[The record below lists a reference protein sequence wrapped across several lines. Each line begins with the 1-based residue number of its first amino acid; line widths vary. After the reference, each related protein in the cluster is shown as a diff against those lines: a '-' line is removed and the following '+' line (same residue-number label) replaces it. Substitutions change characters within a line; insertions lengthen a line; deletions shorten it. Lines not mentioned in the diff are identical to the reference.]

1 MQWGAKTVVAYF
13 GRAIAVATLVIAAL
27 FPTVRTAAAATEPR
41 LTLDLANG
49 WRFKQADNLA
59 GVEAPSFDDAAWQ
72 KVSIPHTW
80 NRIGNAGTERAPDT
94 NSVQGIG
101 WYRLW
106 FTAPETARG
115 RRAFL
120 QFDGVGAVAEVWLNG
135 RYLGKHEG
143 AFSRFR
149 FDASDVLRPGGRNLL
164 VVKADNSKPQPGSA
178 TANVYPLAGDFFVFG
193 GIYRQASLVITDPV
207 HVDMMDFGGPG
218 LYAHALGIGDGAAT
232 VQVVGRL
239 MNDGPPRKAVRVEAA
254 IEDAAGH
261 GTAAS
266 NETVDLLNGKRTVT
280 ANLRVSNPHLWRGV
294 EDPYLYHVVL
304 TLRAG
309 DGKVLDRVT
318 QPLGLRTMRFD
329 PDKGFFLN
337 GEHVFLKGV
346 SRHQD
351 RPIKGWAIS
360 RADQD
365 EDFAIF
371 ADMGANAMRLP
382 HYQYD
387 QYAYDLADTRGFVV
401 WTEIPLVSEASFDGL
416 PPNAALVAN
425 ARQQLTELIRQ
436 NFNHPS
442 VALWSIANEIDLMAI
457 KRNGPS
463 KVAGLLRELNEL
475 AHREDPTRPTTL
487 ADCCEQAAS
496 PERDKIV
503 GLTDT
508 AGYNR
513 YFGWYY
519 GKPDDLGALLDNARL
534 AHAGLPIAVSEYG
547 AGAALTQHTDDPLG
561 GPINPHGRPH
571 PEEVQDWYHEKAW
584 EQLKDRSYLWGV
596 FIWNMFDFS
605 SDQRR
610 EGDLTDIN
618 EKGLV
623 SYDRKIRKDAFYF
636 YRANWNPQPT
646 LHLVGRRY
654 VDRPYGVIDVK
665 AYSNAREAH
674 LWRNGADLGATPCA
688 GGICLWTAVHLTPGN
703 NVLLAKADFS
713 GTTLS
718 DTLQWNY
725 IGVPAVVRI
734 KAGDITGYVAPDGS
748 RYGSDLYFEGGEGK
762 GLNPPDTPENARV
775 TVAGADGRLYD
786 SFREGDFSYDIPVP
800 AGSYEITLK
809 FVEPS
814 ASAAGQRV
822 FDVIAN
828 GKTVLSRFDVFAAA
842 GGKLK
847 SVARNFDVE
856 ATGGKLTLGFRPIH
870 GDAIVSA
877 LSVTPIGAH

>member
-1 MQWGAKTVVAYF
+1 MTPGF
-13 GRAIAVATLVIAAL
+13 MRRALLAFIALSLCLSAQ
-27 FPTVRTAAAATEPR
+27 TAAAQRTII
-41 LTLDLANG
+41 DLADG
-49 WRFKQADNLA
+49 WHFKQADGLS
-59 GVEAPSFDDAAWQ
+59 GVEAPGFDDAMWS
-72 KVSIPHTW
+72 KISVPHTW
-80 NRIGNAGTERAPDT
+80 NRIGNAGTERAPES
-94 NSVQGIG
+94 NSVQGTG

-106 FTAPETARG
+106 FDAPATARG

-120 QFDGVGAVAEVWLNG
+120 QFDGVSEVADVWLNG
-135 RYLGKHEG
+135 RHVGRHEG

-149 FDASDVLRPGGRNLL
+149 LDVTDALRAGGRNLL
-164 VVKADNSKPQPGSA
+164 VVKADNGRPQPGSA
-178 TANVYPLAGDFFVFG
+178 TVNVYPLTGDFFVFG
-193 GIYRQASLVITDPV
+193 GIYRDVSLVVTDPV

-218 LYAHALGIGDGAAT
+218 LYAHAGSIDADAAV
-232 VQVVGRL
+232 VQIVARLVNDAGKRHGVG
-239 MNDGPPRKAVRVEAA
+239 VEIA

-261 GTAAS
+261 VVAAS
-266 NETVDLLNGKRTVT
+266 KEMVDLSTGERTV
-280 ANLRVSNPHLWRGV
+280 ASHLRVANPHLWRGV
-294 EDPYLYHVVL
+294 DDPYLYHVTL
-304 TLRAG
+304 TLRAK
-309 DGKVLDRVT
+309 DGAILDRVT

-329 PDKGFFLN
+329 SDKGFFLN
-337 GEHVFLKGV
+337 SEHLFLKGA

-351 RPIKGWAIS
+351 RPVKGWAIS

-387 QYAYDLADTRGFVV
+387 QYATDLADAHGFVV
-401 WTEIPLVSEASFDGL
+401 WTEIPLVSEASFNGL
-416 PPNAALVAN
+416 PPNPALIAN

-442 VALWSIANEIDLMAI
+442 IAVWSIANEIDLKAI
-457 KRNGPS
+457 KRDGPS
-463 KVAGLLRELNEL
+463 KVAGLLRDLDQL

-487 ADCCEQAAS
+487 ADCCEQSGS
-496 PERDKIV
+496 PERDRIV

-519 GKPDDLGALLDNARL
+519 GKPSDLGALLDS
-534 AHAGLPIAVSEYG
+534 AHREHPAVPIAVSEYG

-571 PEEVQDWYHEKAW
+571 PEEIQNWYHEESWK
-584 EQLKDRSYLWGV
+584 QFRGRDFVWGA

-605 SDQRR
+605 SDERH

-623 SYDRKIRKDAFYF
+623 SYDRKVRKDAFYF

-646 LHLVGRRY
+646 LHLAGRRY
-654 VDRPYGVIDVK
+654 VDRPYGVIGVK
-665 AYSNAREAH
+665 AYSNAREAR
-674 LWRNGADLGATPCA
+674 LWLNGIDLGATPCA
-688 GGICLWTAVHLTPGN
+688 GGICLWNAVHLAPGS
-703 NVLLAKADFS
+703 NVLLAKADFG

-725 IGVPAVVRI
+725 VGAPAVVRI
-734 KAGDITGYVAPDGS
+734 KAGDITGTVAQDGS
-748 RYGSDLYFEGGEGK
+748 RYGSDLYFDGGAGK
-762 GLNPPDTPENARV
+762 GLSPPDTPEKERV
-775 TVAGADGRLYD
+775 TTAGADGSLYD
-786 SFREGDFSYDIPVP
+786 SFREGDFSYHIPVP
-800 AGSYEITLK
+800 AGSYAVTLK

-828 GKTVLSRFDVFAAA
+828 GKIVLSHFDVFAAA

-847 SVARNFDVE
+847 GIDRRFEVKASSGVVDIRFQPIRGE
-856 ATGGKLTLGFRPIH
+856 AL
-870 GDAIVSA
+870 VSA
-877 LSVTPIGAH
+877 LSVMP